1 MHDYLIFQLYGAMA
15 SWGDIAVGEARH
27 TALYP
32 SKSALTG
39 LIAAALGIKRD
50 EEQRQSQLTQSLQFG
65 IKVLSSGSILRDYH
79 TSQVPRQERKRT
91 FHTREQELQHAAKLN
106 TILSTRDYRADAY
119 ALVAVSVTQD
129 APYSLQ
135 QINEALKEPKFLL
148 YLGRK
153 SCPLAVPLDSQLF
166 EQTKGLQ
173 AAFDSYDR
181 KALCCAYGEK
191 SKADNWLPT
200 CKPFY
205 VWEGDAFDLM
215 PEQSK
220 VRHDL
225 PISRKRWQFAQRQE
239 HISYG
244 GGE

>member
-50 EEQRQSQLTQSLQFG
+50 EEQRQLQLTKSLQFG

-79 TSQVPRQERKRT
+79 TSQVPPQERKRV
-91 FHTREQELQHAAKLN
+91 FHTREQELKHAAKLN

-135 QINEALKEPKFLL
+135 QISDALKTPKFVL

-153 SCPLAVPLDSQLF
+153 SCPLAVPLDAQLA

-173 AAFDSYDR
+173 AAFDLYDR
-181 KALCCAYGEK
+181 KSLCCIG
-191 SKADNWLPT
+191 KADNWLPT

-205 VWEGDAFDLM
+205 VWEGNAFDLT